1 MAKSDAKFGFLVL
14 ELFVEL
20 RFFLED
26 VGQKVGMLG
35 EVGQLFGH
43 FFTQKSR
50 VFLLAVVLLEYFI
63 LIFKRFFLFF
73 YKTLVRNNFSLE
85 TQILNYQKSVKMF
98 ENYLISAALL
108 NPFGEFL
115 DGSRKSSWWVVR
127 HG

>member
-43 FFTQKSR
+43 FFAQKCR

-63 LIFKRFFLFF
+63 FIFFQVSLYVSYRK
-73 YKTLVRNNFSLE
+73 LVRNKFSLK
-85 TQILNYQKSVKMF
+85 TQILNYQKIVK
-98 ENYLISAALL
+98 
-108 NPFGEFL
+108 
-115 DGSRKSSWWVVR
+115 KV
-127 HG
+127 